1 MQLTDGVDGVEER
14 MGAFQGQH
22 LEGSHRIGSWLGGDS
37 SSETCHRPR
46 TYMVLGTHCMG
57 TGEDHMQ
64 ISMLVRLIPRLYKS
78 GLGMSHTVPCI
89 QCPYKLHLYG

>member
-22 LEGSHRIGSWLGGDS
+22 LEGSDRIGSWLGGDS
-37 SSETCHRPR
+37 SSETCHCPC

-64 ISMLVRLIPRLYKS
+64 ILMLLIRRLWSGNNRHTDCSMHT
-78 GLGMSHTVPCI
+78 MSI
-89 QCPYKLHLYG
+89 QASSL